1 MPQTLCCN
9 TPVHVRAW
17 TVYPVYDL
25 SRANPAILHSVKTCI
40 VSFPEQYVRWEK
52 DCYDPPMQSLI
63 LSDVHFFELECC
75 SSPVSETDRTD
86 LLGLTR
92 TEPKT
97 NPVPIENGMPT
108 RKNSS
113 LDIPAHISSLSPT
126 TTSMNDRVLFGVFAE
141 FDAFVKHQAVNVMEK
156 TIAPS
161 TNIQN
166 INMGDVNVPWVKDS
180 GRRAWVVTKDSLW
193 VIC

>member
-1 MPQTLCCN
+1 
-9 TPVHVRAW
+9 
-17 TVYPVYDL
+17 
-25 SRANPAILHSVKTCI
+25 
-40 VSFPEQYVRWEK
+40 
-52 DCYDPPMQSLI
+52 MQSLI

-75 SSPVSETDRTD
+75 SSSVSKTDQTD
-86 LLGLTR
+86 LLRLTR

-108 RKNSS
+108 RKNSP
-113 LDIPAHISSLSPT
+113 LDIPAHIASPSPT
-126 TTSMNDRVLFGVFAE
+126 TTSVNDRVLFGVFAE

-166 INMGDVNVPWVKDS
+166 INIGDVNVPWMKDS
-180 GRRAWVVTKDSLW
+180 GRRVGCDEGLALGQLLVTASWAELARHTFDKTALGK
-193 VIC
+193 

>member
-1 MPQTLCCN
+1 MSQTLCCKA
-9 TPVHVRAW
+9 PVHVRAW
-17 TVYPVYDL
+17 IIYRVYDL

-40 VSFPEQYVRWEK
+40 VSFLEQYVRWGK
-52 DCYDPPMQSLI
+52 GCYDPPMHSLI
-63 LSDVHFFELECC
+63 LSDVHFFVLECC
-75 SSPVSETDRTD
+75 SSSFSETDRTD
-86 LLGLTR
+86 LRRLTR

-113 LDIPAHISSLSPT
+113 LDNPAHISSPSPT
-126 TTSMNDRVLFGVFAE
+126 TTSVNDRVLFGVFAE
-141 FDAFVKHQAVNVMEK
+141 FDAFVKHQAVSVMEK

-166 INMGDVNVPWVKDS
+166 INMGDVNVPWMKAS
-180 GRRAWVVTKDSLW
+180 GRRVWVVMKDSLW
-193 VIC
+193 VNC